1 MFFYRE
7 VKKTRWK
14 SIIQWDWFDD
24 WYKKYPNKKARSDA
38 EKMWSRL
45 DSKDRELACDG
56 LERYVIY
63 WKKKWIEKQYI
74 PLPWTWIHQKR
85 WEDDLSETV
94 FTPPKENIEKINK
107 EIEEERR
114 NEEEKNILHE
124 RIRKIKSDP
133 VEWNKLE
140 SLANSYLTQ
149 EQKESSVYKALLDV
163 RIKMIVS
170 NYK

>member
-14 SIIQWDWFDD
+14 SIIQLDWFDN
-24 WYKKYPNKKARSDA
+24 WYKK
-38 EKMWSRL
+38 L
-45 DSKDRELACDG
+45 
-56 LERYVIY
+56 
-63 WKKKWIEKQYI
+63 
-74 PLPWTWIHQKR
+74 
-85 WEDDLSETV
+85 DDLNGKNMIQYKLIKYNNSALCKLWEEWWILSCIHEWVMYFYKQLPT
-94 FTPPKENIEKINK
+94 KENIEKINK